1 MNLKQEN
8 TVFFSLNIL
17 CLNGCK
23 TSMVFMQIPC
33 VILSSLAGL
42 RRFVEIN
49 DRMIFVERN
58 YFMYNTISI
67 QDAESGKKILTE
79 VKRKKKRKSIRALI
93 RLTAANQKYQ
103 LEVSYIPERICSY
116 ESLLTVSVVNSL
128 PHELN
133 YR

>member
-1 MNLKQEN
+1 
-8 TVFFSLNIL
+8 
-17 CLNGCK
+17 
-23 TSMVFMQIPC
+23 MQIPC
-33 VILSSLAGL
+33 VILNSLAGL

-67 QDAESGKKILTE
+67 QDSETGKKILTE
-79 VKRKKKRKSIRALI
+79 VKRKKKKKSIRALI

-103 LEVSYIPERICSY
+103 LEVNYIPERICSY
-116 ESLLTVSVVNSL
+116 ESLLTVSVVKSL

-133 YR
+133 

>member
-17 CLNGCK
+17 CLNGFK
-23 TSMVFMQIPC
+23 KSMVCMQIPC
-33 VILSSLAGL
+33 VIFCSLAGL

-49 DRMIFVERN
+49 GKMIFVERD
-58 YFMYNTISI
+58 YFVYNTISI
-67 QDAESGKKILTE
+67 QDAETGKKILTG

-93 RLTAANQKYQ
+93 RLTAASQKYQ

-116 ESLLTVSVVNSL
+116 KSLLTVSVVKSL
-128 PHELN
+128 SLSLAWT
-133 YR
+133 

>member
-1 MNLKQEN
+1 
-8 TVFFSLNIL
+8 
-17 CLNGCK
+17 
-23 TSMVFMQIPC
+23 MQIPC

-67 QDAESGKKILTE
+67 QDSETGKKILTE
-79 VKRKKKRKSIRALI
+79 VKRKKKKKKKSIRALI

-116 ESLLTVSVVNSL
+116 ESLLTVSVVKSL

-133 YR
+133 

>member
-1 MNLKQEN
+1 
-8 TVFFSLNIL
+8 
-17 CLNGCK
+17 
-23 TSMVFMQIPC
+23 MQIPC

-67 QDAESGKKILTE
+67 QDSETGKKILTE
-79 VKRKKKRKSIRALI
+79 VKRKKKKKSIRALI
-93 RLTAANQKYQ
+93 RLTATNQKYQ

>member
-67 QDAESGKKILTE
+67 QDSETGKKILTE
-79 VKRKKKRKSIRALI
+79 VKRKKKKKKKSIRALI

-116 ESLLTVSVVNSL
+116 ESLLTVSVVKSL

-133 YR
+133 

>member
-23 TSMVFMQIPC
+23 KSSFMQISC

-42 RRFVEIN
+42 RCFVEIN

-67 QDAESGKKILTE
+67 QDAETGKKILTE
-79 VKRKKKRKSIRALI
+79 VKRKKKKKSMRALI

-116 ESLLTVSVVNSL
+116 ESLLTVSVVKSL

-133 YR
+133 